1 MMDVTREEVKRII
14 DFLRE
19 NPVVAREFGVVVK
32 AGVVERID
40 AFETVMEKHFEESS
54 ARFAALDAKFNELVR
69 EMHEGFEEARRERE
83 KGFDEARRER
93 EKGFE
98 EAKKER
104 EAGFAAAN
112 RKFEGHDRKFD
123 SIIEEMHANAAEFRG
138 KFEEHDRKF
147 DSIIKKMDD
156 GFAAANR
163 KSEEHDRKF
172 EALIKKMDE
181 GFAVAAKE
189 RGSLGKTLG
198 RLLEDR
204 VRDRTED
211 YAERAGWMIDTRIV
225 RGGEEIDMLVRDGIS
240 FFIET
245 KSHADIDSLEQ
256 TARKS
261 KKLKMPG
268 ILVGERIDRGVI
280 KEARKRNIL
289 CLGLYE
295 LRSALRSGRIKKF
308 YTK

>member
-19 NPVVAREFGVVVK
+19 NPVVAREFGVVVN

-104 EAGFAAAN
+104 EA
-112 RKFEGHDRKFD
+112 
-123 SIIEEMHANAAEFRG
+123 
-138 KFEEHDRKF
+138 
-147 DSIIKKMDD
+147 